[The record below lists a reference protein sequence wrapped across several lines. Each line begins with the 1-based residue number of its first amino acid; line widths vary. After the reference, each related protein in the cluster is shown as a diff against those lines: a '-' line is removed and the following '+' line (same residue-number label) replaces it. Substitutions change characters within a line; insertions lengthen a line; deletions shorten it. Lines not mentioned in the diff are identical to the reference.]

1 MGVSWTLW
9 NPFRH
14 VICARSAR
22 WFIFGGQA
30 AGPQGRCSFP
40 CGLPRN
46 RPSTRSRRRPV
57 RPRSCKGRTRTAG
70 RGTVRSVPRRL
81 MSAIFPLPEAGS
93 AVLRSPTAPRASR
106 LQAALRSLR
115 TGSMRRIV
123 SAPAEGKTRD
133 AAAAFPIAGRGK
145 AKTCIGWSL
154 FVIETGWR
162 TCGKSRSVRQDRSH
176 PPEAAASAG
185 SDSGPEGASP
195 LPAEL
200 WRAGC
205 RLPERQRP
213 RFRSATPAERA
224 DTRSGWPCPCPFSV
238 RRRTSWCRE
247 PISWDCRG
255 IQRFC

>member
-1 MGVSWTLW
+1 MPDLDTRSGRVTVIRRLWKWSSAAISSSVLRGHSRLWDWTHLSMSGISSVTPMGVSWTLW

-133 AAAAFPIAGRGK
+133 AAAAFPM
-145 AKTCIGWSL
+145 
-154 FVIETGWR
+154 
-162 TCGKSRSVRQDRSH
+162 
-176 PPEAAASAG
+176 
-185 SDSGPEGASP
+185 
-195 LPAEL
+195 
-200 WRAGC
+200 
-205 RLPERQRP
+205 
-213 RFRSATPAERA
+213 
-224 DTRSGWPCPCPFSV
+224 
-238 RRRTSWCRE
+238 
-247 PISWDCRG
+247 
-255 IQRFC
+255 